1 MITDNETNKVYF
13 SELLKTNSDYEEAYN
28 GIIRILKKHKV
39 DYDFLKGTKD
49 IWTRDYMP
57 VQKNVESF
65 VQFRYEPSYLQNDID
80 LEYKSDPNIVC
91 DANKLNPKF
100 SNINLDGGN
109 VIKWHDKVIIST
121 RVFRENLGYGDSKLI
136 SDIQDLLEVQVILF
150 PEINPGNDLTG
161 HADGYVRFIDA
172 NTILV
177 NEIKKNEFKYWL
189 DGFQKMVK
197 QHQLNCIEVP
207 WFEFKVKNF
216 PDSAIGLYLNYLEI
230 GNLIILPIFDVIG
243 NMDQKVIDLFNSLFP
258 YKQIEPVNINQVAH
272 EGGLMNCISW
282 NIKI

>member
-13 SELLKTNSDYEEAYN
+13 SELLKTNSDYEDAYN
-28 GIIRILKKHKV
+28 GIIRILNKHKV
-39 DYDFLKGTKD
+39 DYDFLIGTKD
-49 IWTRDYMP
+49 IWARDYMP
-57 VQKNVESF
+57 VQKDVGSF
-65 VQFRYEPSYLQNDID
+65 VQFRYEPYYLKDQ
-80 LEYKSDPNIVC
+80 LEFQSDPKVICVAHN
-91 DANKLNPKF
+91 LNPVI

-121 RVFRENLGYGDSKLI
+121 RVFRENFGYGDSKLI
-136 SDIQDLLEVQVILF
+136 ADIENLLEAQVILI
-150 PEINPGNDLTG
+150 PEIRPGNDLTG

-172 NTILV
+172 NTIMV
-177 NEIKKNEFKYWL
+177 NEIKNNEFKYWL

-207 WFEFKVKNF
+207 WFEFKMKNF
-216 PDSAIGLYLNYLEI
+216 PDAAIGLYLNYLEL
-230 GNLIILPIFDVIG
+230 GNLIILPIFDVAG
-243 NMDQKVIDLFNSLFP
+243 NMDQKVIDLFRSLFP
-258 YKQIEPVNINQVAH
+258 YKDIEPVKINQVAN